1 MILNIDPTVDCVFKA
16 ILGAEENKNI
26 LIHFL
31 NSVLTD
37 HEIPIT
43 SVDILNPYNEREF
56 QEDKL
61 TVVDIKARD
70 ANGSIYQIEVQ
81 VALHSAF
88 TERML
93 YLWSR
98 VYQDQMQKGDD
109 FENLNPVVSI
119 WLLKD
124 DLFPD
129 TQHHHH
135 FEAMDQKSG
144 LALSHHFGIHALE
157 LKKWHQLKNLEALDI
172 WLKFFNDAENMDLE
186 HLPKELDIPEI
197 QQAMQVLKRFTELEK
212 DRDLYQRRQ
221 EAIMELRT
229 RERSRARAIKQLEAA
244 LAEKEAEREAK
255 EVAQARE
262 EAERQA
268 KEVAQAREE
277 AALNE
282 VKDKDREIELLKAA
296 LKNAGLDNLD

>member
-31 NSVLTD
+31 NSVLSD
-37 HEIPIT
+37 HDTPIA
-43 SVDILNPYNEREF
+43 SVEILNPYNEREF

-70 ANGSIYQIEVQ
+70 GNGIIYQIEVQ

-98 VYQDQMQKGDD
+98 VYQDQMKKGDD
-109 FENLNPVVSI
+109 FEHLNPVVSI

-129 TQHHHH
+129 SQYHHH

-144 LALSHHFGIHALE
+144 MVLSHHFGVHTLE
-157 LKKWHQLKNLEALDI
+157 LQKWHQLKQLESLDI
-172 WLKFFNDAENMDLE
+172 WLKFFTEADNMDLD
-186 HLPKELDIPEI
+186 HLPEGLDIPEI

-221 EAIMELRT
+221 EAILELRT
-229 RERSRARAIKQLEAA
+229 RERSRARALKELEAA
-244 LAEKEAEREAK
+244 QE
-255 EVAQARE
+255 RE
-262 EAERQA
+262 EAERVA
-268 KEVAQAREE
+268 KE
-277 AALNE
+277 AALTE
-282 VKDKDREIELLKAA
+282 IEHKTKELQGKDKEIELLKAA
-296 LKNAGLDNLD
+296 LERAGLDRLD